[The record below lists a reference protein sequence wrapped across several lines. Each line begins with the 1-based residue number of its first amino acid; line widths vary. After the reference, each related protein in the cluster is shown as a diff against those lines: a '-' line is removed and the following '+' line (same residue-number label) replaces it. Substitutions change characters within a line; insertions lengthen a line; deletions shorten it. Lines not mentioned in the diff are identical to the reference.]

1 MKICTIVNLVTI
13 VTLYICIEKY
23 INMNDF
29 TMVTME
35 KIVTKYTTMYIR
47 KDTKKDLDGLKM
59 YGESREACVRR
70 LIRRRNFDIIGN
82 ELVERVDKKEEGE
95 HIAKIQEKEKKVFEG
110 EIGK

>member
-1 MKICTIVNLVTI
+1 MNKFS
-13 VTLYICIEKY
+13 CI
-23 INMNDF
+23 
-29 TMVTME
+29 TME
-35 KIVTKYTTMYIR
+35 KIITKYTTMYIR

-95 HIAKIQEKEKKVFEG
+95 HIPKIKEVESVLNGDGRIIRLKNIDT
-110 EIGK
+110 IGK

>member
-1 MKICTIVNLVTI
+1 
-13 VTLYICIEKY
+13 
-23 INMNDF
+23 MNEF

-82 ELVERVDKKEEGE
+82 ELVERVDKMEKLDEDMSNTKKEGE
-95 HIAKIQEKEKKVFEG
+95 QDKEKKVFEG
-110 EIGK
+110 DIGK

>member
-1 MKICTIVNLVTI
+1 
-13 VTLYICIEKY
+13 
-23 INMNDF
+23 MNEF

-82 ELVERVDKKEEGE
+82 ELVERVDKMEKLDEDMSNTKKEGE
-95 HIAKIQEKEKKVFEG
+95 QEKEKKVFEG